1 MTTAEQVA
9 SFSNSANSMAN
20 DALDR
25 TAQVANKAADLSGQL
40 AASLKGANVDQL
52 SQAAKR
58 QASALEAALVD
69 TVRARPLQAL
79 VVAGLAG
86 LLIGAFRG
94 R

>member
-9 SFSNSANSMAN
+9 SYTNSASAMAN
-20 DALDR
+20 DALDK
-25 TAQVANKAADLSGQL
+25 TAQVANKASDLSGQL

-52 SQAAKR
+52 SKAAKR

-69 TVRARPLQAL
+69 TIRARPLQSL